1 MSTPPAPQKP
11 ASDPVDEPLGGR
23 TPRSAEYLESM
34 LWSMVVGAIWVP
46 FVRWPLALLS
56 FVSDTP
62 QAAVRIFRITAAGLA
77 LLAVI
82 ALPSIYIWQFDVV
95 NTWAQE
101 NGMLKFY
108 DWVTANSGL
117 VTTLCVAWTTITALG
132 SLSAAWYFRR
142 LMEDQDDDFV

>member
-1 MSTPPAPQKP
+1 
-11 ASDPVDEPLGGR
+11 
-23 TPRSAEYLESM
+23 M

-62 QAAVRIFRITAAGLA
+62 QAAVRIFRIAAAGVA

-82 ALPSIYIWQFDVV
+82 ALPSIYAWQFDVV
-95 NTWAQE
+95 NAWAQE
-101 NGMLKFY
+101 NGMTKFV
-108 DWVTANSGL
+108 DWATAN
-117 VTTLCVAWTTITALG
+117 TTLLKTLCIVWTTITALG

-142 LMEDQDDDFV
+142 MIENQDDEFV